1 MSLGFTRRR
10 VAGAVAVAALACLSF
25 TFGFS
30 ASMQLKR
37 PADAELRREY
47 LQGGGNA
54 PPAVRLPV
62 LDSLRAF
69 QEGYVKRDPTQ
80 LDAFMSRLFAKD
92 DDVLLMGTDANE
104 WRLGY
109 NNVAEF
115 IKEDWLHWGDL
126 RFNIDDA
133 SSGPPTM

>member
-1 MSLGFTRRR
+1 
-10 VAGAVAVAALACLSF
+10 
-25 TFGFS
+25 
-30 ASMQLKR
+30 MQLKR